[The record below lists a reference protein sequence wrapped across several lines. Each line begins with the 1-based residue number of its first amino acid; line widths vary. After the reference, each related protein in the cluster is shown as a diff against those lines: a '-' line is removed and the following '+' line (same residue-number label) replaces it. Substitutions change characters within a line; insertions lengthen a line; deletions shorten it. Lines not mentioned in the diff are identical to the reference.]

1 MSILNDIVSS
11 DEDASSQAESPE
23 RSVIFRSTSKSNI
36 TTNKFRNSL
45 LSSVYSKNTIKDNPK
60 LEKWR
65 VILLRL
71 KLLYDKSDKSH
82 TKSSLLKLSKNP

>member
-23 RSVIFRSTSKSNI
+23 RCVIFRKTDTSKSNI
-36 TTNKFRNSL
+36 KTNTFRNSL

-71 KLLYDKSDKSH
+71 KLLYDKSD
-82 TKSSLLKLSKNP
+82 NPYIVPK